1 MTDTTNPTT
10 GAEEAAA
17 AAAKDAGT
25 AASAAKSAAE
35 APTAGPDDAGDGA
48 VKELTLDEAKAEIA
62 RVRKEAARYR
72 TERNELKP
80 LAEQAQAAE
89 DAKKSELEKAQE
101 RIAALEAEKR
111 EAEQSAARAAVAATT
126 GVPAE
131 FIHGDTEEQMQEYAQ
146 RLAEA
151 MGKKPTL
158 PHVAAVGRSG
168 EVPNDRDAFA
178 RGFFGRNT

>member
-1 MTDTTNPTT
+1 MTDTTTPTT
-10 GAEEAAA
+10 GAEGAAA
-17 AAAKDAGT
+17 AAATA
-25 AASAAKSAAE
+25 AASAATAAESAA
-35 APTAGPDDAGDGA
+35 DAQPNGSGDA
-48 VKELTLDEAKAEIA
+48 DSAAKELTLEEAKAELA
-62 RVRKEAARYR
+62 RVRKEAARYC

-101 RIAALEAEKR
+101 RFAALEAEKR
-111 EAEQSAARAAVAATT
+111 QAEQSAARAAVAAAT

-131 FIHGDTEEQMQEYAQ
+131 FIHGDAEEQMQEYAQ
-146 RLAEA
+146 RLVEA

-178 RGFFGRNT
+178 RGFFGRNS